1 MPKTAPFDPDA
12 QAFITAAGITNP
24 TQQSAINTLVVDLKG
39 YNIWTKFKAIYP
51 IVGGSASSHA
61 VNLKTPGTYNMSFAT
76 GVTHSS
82 TGMISGGA
90 GYADTNLNQSLLSQ
104 NSTHLSF
111 YSRTNLNANQ
121 AEIGIHAG
129 SYNLMQIRVSGT
141 AYYLINTP
149 GLPTVAEADSRGF
162 FIGNRQASNDI
173 DAWKNGVK
181 ILNGTTASGT
191 VASGNLF
198 LLAYNN
204 IQGGGGAAAVST
216 KQCAFASIGDGLTD
230 IEAANFY
237 TAVQAFQ
244 TTLNR
249 QVGVPIVSDSDAQA
263 FLNAAVIEDV
273 TQANA
278 INNLVIG
285 LKADGLW
292 TKMKAIYPIVG
303 GTAAS
308 HKFNLK
314 DPRDLNAAFRLTFAT
329 GWTHSA
335 TGMTPNGSS
344 AFANTN
350 LIESSVLTFNNIHLS
365 VYSRTNS
372 DGNFCDLGSI
382 KGFGFNNV
390 LSGVYPKS
398 SNVFITR
405 INDENPGISNTIS
418 SLGHFISNRISST
431 ELRSRQNGVLKQI
444 TVNSVIN
451 SQITNS
457 YYIGAL
463 NGTGY
468 GLGPLAYSNRE
479 CAFASIG
486 DGLTDTDAT
495 NLYTRVNTYQ
505 TALSRNV

>member
-1 MPKTAPFDPDA
+1 MIINPYLFGASLDPDA

-24 TQQSAINTLVVDLKG
+24 TQQGAINTLVLALKG
-39 YNIWTKFKAIYP
+39 YSIWTKFKAIYP
-51 IVGGSASSHA
+51 IVGGTASAHA

-111 YSRTNLNANQ
+111 YSRTNLNTNQ

-129 SYNLMQIRVSGT
+129 NYNLMQIRVSGT

-216 KQCAFASIGDGLTD
+216 K
-230 IEAANFY
+230 
-237 TAVQAFQ
+237 
-244 TTLNR
+244 
-249 QVGVPIVSDSDAQA
+249 
-263 FLNAAVIEDV
+263 
-273 TQANA
+273 
-278 INNLVIG
+278 
-285 LKADGLW
+285 
-292 TKMKAIYPIVG
+292 
-303 GTAAS
+303 
-308 HKFNLK
+308 
-314 DPRDLNAAFRLTFAT
+314 
-329 GWTHSA
+329 
-335 TGMTPNGSS
+335 
-344 AFANTN
+344 
-350 LIESSVLTFNNIHLS
+350 
-365 VYSRTNS
+365 
-372 DGNFCDLGSI
+372 
-382 KGFGFNNV
+382 
-390 LSGVYPKS
+390 
-398 SNVFITR
+398 
-405 INDENPGISNTIS
+405 
-418 SLGHFISNRISST
+418 
-431 ELRSRQNGVLKQI
+431 
-444 TVNSVIN
+444 
-451 SQITNS
+451 
-457 YYIGAL
+457 
-463 NGTGY
+463 
-468 GLGPLAYSNRE
+468 E

-486 DGLTDTDAT
+486 DGLTDTDGANFYTAVQAYQTTLGRSIGPQTVSDADAQAFVTNAGIVDQVEANAINNLVIGMKADGLWTKMQAVYPFVGGTAT
-495 NLYTRVNTYQ
+495 THKFNLKNPLDTDAAFRLVFNGGWTHSSTGALPNGTNAWANTYLTTQATLGLNSTSFGVYSRTNTNTLAPAIGNVTGAAPGECSLWLNFGNAAYLRVNSNIVSNIANFDSKGLFIANRVNSTQVQLQIRGTQTTFANASQSTYPQPFQLGGVNPNNFDNKQLAFAFIGDGLTAQNMTDLNTAVVAFQ

>member
-1 MPKTAPFDPDA
+1 
-12 QAFITAAGITNP
+12 
-24 TQQSAINTLVVDLKG
+24 LVVDLKG
-39 YNIWTKFKAIYP
+39 YSIWTKFKAIYP
-51 IVGGSASSHA
+51 VVGGSASSHA
-61 VNLKTPGTYNMSFAT
+61 VNLKTPGTYN
-76 GVTHSS
+76 
-82 TGMISGGA
+82 
-90 GYADTNLNQSLLSQ
+90 
-104 NSTHLSF
+104 
-111 YSRTNLNANQ
+111 
-121 AEIGIHAG
+121 
-129 SYNLMQIRVSGT
+129 
-141 AYYLINTP
+141 
-149 GLPTVAEADSRGF
+149 
-162 FIGNRQASNDI
+162 
-173 DAWKNGVK
+173 
-181 ILNGTTASGT
+181 
-191 VASGNLF
+191 
-198 LLAYNN
+198 
-204 IQGGGGAAAVST
+204 
-216 KQCAFASIGDGLTD
+216 
-230 IEAANFY
+230 
-237 TAVQAFQ
+237 
-244 TTLNR
+244 
-249 QVGVPIVSDSDAQA
+249 
-263 FLNAAVIEDV
+263 
-273 TQANA
+273 
-278 INNLVIG
+278 
-285 LKADGLW
+285 
-292 TKMKAIYPIVG
+292 
-303 GTAAS
+303 
-308 HKFNLK
+308 
-314 DPRDLNAAFRLTFAT
+314 LTFAT
-329 GWTHSA
+329 GWTHGS

-398 SNVFITR
+398 SNVFLTR

-468 GLGPLAYSNRE
+468 GLGPIAYSNRE

-495 NLYTRVNTYQ
+495 NLYTVVQTYQ